1 MKDFKIGD
9 VEEFEGVKRIV
20 TGFTL
25 VAGEMCPNTEIY
37 TESEDTANEPQ
48 ELKCQ
53 YCGKTYKDA
62 SWLESHEEK
71 CKENPKN
78 QEIK

>member
-1 MKDFKIGD
+1 MKGFKIGD

-37 TESEDTANEPQ
+37 TESEDAANEPQ

-53 YCGKTYKDA
+53 YCGKVCKNA
-62 SWLESHEEK
+62 LGLASHEEH
-71 CKENPKN
+71 CKAKN
-78 QEIK
+78 QGA